1 MFAIHVL
8 VEAGAVT
15 LVTNR
20 VVQLCISPRRLQLG
34 EYPET
39 LQKLWSYPHL
49 WCGLIRIC
57 VVRLIAVT
65 LDPISR
71 CQGSGPTQQTSR
83 RCHGSENRLF
93 SVDRGHLAFDA
104 IHCVRVQMTCAI
116 LKRTQFQNMVQYKK
130 ASCWILRRALPLQS
144 CVHVEQDLPLPV
156 YNQD

>member
-1 MFAIHVL
+1 MFAIHIL
-8 VEAGAVT
+8 VEAGTVT

-49 WCGLIRIC
+49 WCGLIRFC

-93 SVDRGHLAFDA
+93 SVARGHLAFAA

-116 LKRTQFQNMVQYKK
+116 VVCLERESLSERNSRTRFRLEKLVPFMLKG
-130 ASCWILRRALPLQS
+130 
-144 CVHVEQDLPLPV
+144 
-156 YNQD
+156 